1 MPERY
6 TRTEV
11 GIDVDLN
18 PWRASRLIGIF
29 TIILLVGGIAA
40 WVLSWQRAALDTI
53 GPARMLQLS
62 REANDRWQ
70 ALQGQ
75 QATVALGQQSLAEF
89 EALYGVD
96 RTKWPQGKREE
107 YQQLRTQVG
116 NLITAYNL
124 SCSQYNALWGDAW
137 RDLPAPDDLP
147 RSCPL
152 MTAGR

>member
-6 TRTEV
+6 SRTEYGLDINV
-11 GIDVDLN
+11 N
-18 PWRASRLIGIF
+18 PWRASRLIVLL
-29 TIILLVGGIAA
+29 TIILFVGGIAA
-40 WVLSWQRAALDTI
+40 WALSWQSAALDTI
-53 GPARMLQLS
+53 GPVRMQQLS

-75 QATVALGQQSLAEF
+75 QATIGLGQQRLREF
-89 EALYGVD
+89 DALYGAD

-107 YQQLRTQVG
+107 YQQLSTQVN
-116 NLITAYNL
+116 NLVTAYNL
-124 SCSQYNALWGDAW
+124 SCSQYNALWQDAW

-152 MTAGR
+152 LTAGR